1 MATSDE
7 AVGGTGQVFL
17 WYVRIALKLKGVA
30 YQFLEEVIGSKGELI
45 KSELLLNL
53 IRVCKK
59 IPVLVHGG
67 KPICFC
73 ETKWHRLGSE
83 RCRLDLVL

>member
-1 MATSDE
+1 MKLWGALGKCFCDTS
-7 AVGGTGQVFL
+7 
-17 WYVRIALKLKGVA
+17 RIALKLKGVA

-53 IRVCKK
+53 IRVSKK

-67 KPICFC
+67 KPICLF
-73 ETKWHRLGSE
+73 ETK
-83 RCRLDLVL
+83 